1 MTDTD
6 AATAAPRSRWTRLEY
21 HPTEAGAVE
30 LRYERDGAAPGARAA
45 VRKTGSGRAAVRVA
59 ALLNAALR
67 EGAAYGPVDMH
78 RELGDLLLGAAEPA
92 GRVWY
97 DLTPAF
103 QITRRESGTTTTL
116 PLPRLG
122 SKSAAV
128 EVARELDTAFRI
140 GGEDPHAV
148 PPAPAD
154 TPDPG
159 DVLAGRIA
167 ALTAGQRLL
176 EVGAAGAPH
185 LAVESA
191 DGILCDC
198 GRAGPDRFR
207 LARLHMPGG
216 RSRSRRMP
224 EVREVAAGAQAVTS

>member
-21 HPTEAGAVE
+21 HPTETGGVE
-30 LRYERDGAAPGARAA
+30 LRSERDGLYPHARVA
-45 VRKTGSGRAAVRVA
+45 VRKAGSGRAAVRVA

-67 EGAAYGPVDMH
+67 EGAAYGPIDDQV
-78 RELGDLLLGAAEPA
+78 ELADLLLHRPDPA
-92 GRVWY
+92 GRVRY
-97 DLTPAF
+97 ELTAAF
-103 QITRRESGTTTTL
+103 GITRGEGATTTTVD
-116 PLPRLG
+116 LPRLG
-122 SKSAAV
+122 SKTAAV

-148 PPAPAD
+148 PPAPVD

-159 DVLAGRIA
+159 DVLAGRVA
-167 ALTAGQRLL
+167 ALAVGQRLL

-198 GRAGPDRFR
+198 GRAAGDRFR